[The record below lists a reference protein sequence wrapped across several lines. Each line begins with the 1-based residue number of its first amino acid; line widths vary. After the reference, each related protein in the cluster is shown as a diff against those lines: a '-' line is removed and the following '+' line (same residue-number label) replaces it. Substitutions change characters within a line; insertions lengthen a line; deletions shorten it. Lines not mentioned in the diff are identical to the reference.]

1 MPYITFK
8 RELEKYAFTVL
19 GTFVYITTSYCE
31 AGLLLFPK
39 SIIDDIEENLR
50 T

>member
-1 MPYITFK
+1 MYITSM
-8 RELEKYAFTVL
+8 RDQIYAFTVL
-19 GTFVYITTSYCE
+19 DTFIYIATYFCE
-31 AGLLLFPK
+31 AAILLILK